1 MHWASHCMLGTP
13 TSCQQSVPN
22 SPPTVEAGALS
33 DVAWLLA
40 GAGSDVA
47 RLLTG
52 ALSDVAWLLAGA
64 GSDVAWLL
72 AGALSDLA
80 ADQYNETNLARFCC
94 KKLANLL
101 HVAKET

>member
-22 SPPTVEAGALS
+22 SPPTVEA
-33 DVAWLLA
+33 
-40 GAGSDVA
+40 
-47 RLLTG
+47 G